1 MMNQIL
7 ASQIDV
13 TFQPEKFV
21 ENLKYMGAGML
32 AIFAV
37 IGVIIGVTCL
47 LNWATKPR
55 KKNDQSK

>member
-1 MMNQIL
+1 MMKHMLSNQID
-7 ASQIDV
+7 ID
-13 TFQPEKFV
+13 FQPEMFV

-55 KKNDQSK
+55 KKDESK

>member
-1 MMNQIL
+1 MKQIL
-7 ASQIDV
+7 ANTIDID
-13 TFQPEKFV
+13 FQPEMFV

-47 LNWATKPR
+47 LNWATRSR
-55 KKNDQSK
+55 KKDETK